1 MMATP
6 RVGGALCIALLVVLV
21 LFWLMQAMIAPPE
34 APLDEARRAAE
45 IVTAPPPER
54 PQQTQQA
61 QAQAAPPPPPPAPA
75 ALARPEIP
83 LPAAAAVTPSEID
96 VAMPASLSG
105 GPTLGSGSFAGFG
118 AGGGNGTGSGGGGY
132 GQGQGFSGKPLVPL
146 STARPQMPDW
156 ACKRKIQGW
165 VEVVF
170 TVMPNGR
177 VRDVRIVDADPRGV
191 YEAAAVESVSNWI
204 YASHD
209 NAREV
214 KQRVE
219 MDPADCA
226 YNYPR

>member
-21 LFWLMQAMIAPPE
+21 LFCLMQAMIAPPE

-61 QAQAAPPPPPPAPA
+61 LAQAPPPPPPAPA

-105 GPTLGSGSFAGFG
+105 GPTLGSGSFAGFV